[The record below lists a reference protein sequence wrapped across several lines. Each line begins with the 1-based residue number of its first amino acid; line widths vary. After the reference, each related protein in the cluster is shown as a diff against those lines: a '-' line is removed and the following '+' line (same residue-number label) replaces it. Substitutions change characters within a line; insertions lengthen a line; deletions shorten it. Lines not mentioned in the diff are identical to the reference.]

1 MNRINDYKIIGI
13 IVFISFSCK
22 LYKKDFDNPVDY
34 EANSDLGISAPAL
47 VFYPKTQTININD
60 PLILESIIVFHKDS
74 IQAFSGAHLRVYFPN
89 QLIKFDTILP
99 GLFITD
105 TSQSNPLFTYT
116 FDGENML
123 DIYTYFLSESK
134 YSIEGTGHIADIIF
148 TAFEK
153 GVDSLYYDLEY
164 CEIIDVYDDKVPLK
178 GKRGAEV
185 KVE

>member
-1 MNRINDYKIIGI
+1 MKFIQNYKFLFLLLV
-13 IVFISFSCK
+13 IVFSCK

-34 EANSDLGISAPAL
+34 EANSDLGINAPAL
-47 VFYPKTQTININD
+47 VFYPKTQTININ
-60 PLILESIIVFHKDS
+60 ESFIFESVIVFHKDS

-89 QLIKFDTILP
+89 QLIKFDTIVP

-116 FDGENML
+116 FDGESMI

-134 YSIEGTGHIADIIF
+134 YFIEGTGHIADIIF
-148 TAFEK
+148 TAVEG
-153 GVDSLYYDLEY
+153 GVDSLYYDLDY
-164 CEIIDVYDDKVPLK
+164 CEFITVYDTEIPIL

-185 KVE
+185 KID

>member
-1 MNRINDYKIIGI
+1 MKIINDYKILGI

-34 EANSDLGISAPAL
+34 EANSDLGINAPAL
-47 VFYPKTQTININD
+47 VFYPKTQTININ
-60 PLILESIIVFHKDS
+60 ESFIFESVIVFHKDS

-89 QLIKFDTILP
+89 QLIKFDTIVP

-116 FDGENML
+116 FDGESMI

-134 YSIEGTGHIADIIF
+134 YFIEGTGHIADIIF
-148 TAFEK
+148 TAVEG
-153 GVDSLYYDLEY
+153 GVDSLYYDLDY
-164 CEIIDVYDDKVPLK
+164 CEFITVYDTEIPIL

-185 KVE
+185 KID